1 MSELPQIRVRKG
13 RGAVSNQAG
22 RFEPLSHES
31 VDDGWTAEEELLA
44 ASRVE
49 TQVLPD
55 SSRTILAK
63 NDSPDVPFER
73 SINPYRGCEHG
84 CIYCFARPTH
94 AWLGLSAGLDF
105 ETRIF
110 AKHDAPE
117 LLRQELAKRSYEPTT
132 LAIGAVTDPYQPA
145 ERELK
150 ITRRIIEVLAEAQ
163 HPFAIVT
170 KSAGVLRDLD
180 LLGPLGKA
188 GLAKVCLSVTTLDR
202 NLARILE
209 PRAATPSR
217 RLEAIRGLAAAGV
230 PVAVLA
236 SPLIPAIN
244 DMELERILAAAREAG
259 ATSASYIMVRLP
271 LEIAPL
277 FEEWLEAHYPE
288 RKAKVLSLIRQSR
301 GGRLY
306 DSAWGKRMRGEGAH
320 AEALARRFRLA
331 ARRLGFDE
339 RRWILD
345 TSRFRRPGGD
355 ARQMS
360 LL

>member
-13 RGAVSNQAG
+13 RGAVTNQAG
-22 RFEPLSHES
+22 RFEPCTREA
-31 VDDGWTAEEELLA
+31 VDDGWSTDEALREA
-44 ASRVE
+44 TRVE

-55 SSRTILAK
+55 SSRTILAS

-94 AWLGLSAGLDF
+94 AYLGLSAGLDF
-105 ETRIF
+105 ETKIF
-110 AKHDAPE
+110 AKHDAPA
-117 LLRQELAKRSYEPTT
+117 LLRKELARRSYKPST
-132 LAIGAVTDPYQPA
+132 LALGAVTDPYQPV
-145 ERELK
+145 ERRLG
-150 ITRRIIEVLAEAQ
+150 ITRGIIEVLAEAR

-188 GLAKVCLSVTTLDR
+188 GLAKVCLSVTSLDR
-202 NLARILE
+202 DLARILE
-209 PRAATPSR
+209 PRASTPTR
-217 RLEAIRGLAAAGV
+217 RLEAIRGLAEAGV

-236 SPLIPAIN
+236 SPMIPAIN
-244 DMELERILAAAREAG
+244 DMELERILAAARQAG

-277 FEEWLEAHYPE
+277 VEEWLEAHFPE

-301 GGRLY
+301 GGKLY
-306 DSAWGKRMRGEGAH
+306 DSQWGKRMRGEGAH
-320 AEALARRFRLA
+320 ADALARRFRLA

-339 RRWILD
+339 RRWVLD
-345 TSRFRRPGGD
+345 TSQFVRPAAD

>member
-13 RGAVSNQAG
+13 RGAVTNQAG
-22 RFEPLSHES
+22 RFEPLTHEA

-63 NDSPDVPFER
+63 NESPDVPFER

-117 LLRQELAKRSYEPTT
+117 LLRQELSKRSYRPTT
-132 LAIGAVTDPYQPA
+132 LAIGGVTDPYQPA
-145 ERELK
+145 ERSLG
-150 ITRRIIEVLAEAQ
+150 ITRGIIEVLAEAR

-188 GLAKVCLSVTTLDR
+188 GLAKVCLSITTLDR
-202 NLARILE
+202 DLARVLE

-217 RLEAIRGLAAAGV
+217 RLEAVRGLAEAGV

-236 SPLIPAIN
+236 SPMIPAIN
-244 DMELERILAAAREAG
+244 DMELERILAAARQAG

-277 FEEWLEAHYPE
+277 FEEWLEAHFPE
-288 RKAKVLSLIRQSR
+288 RKAKVLSLVRQSR

-306 DSAWGKRMRGEGAH
+306 DSQWGKRMRGEGAH
-320 AEALARRFRLA
+320 ADTLSRRFRLA
-331 ARRLGFDE
+331 ATRLGFDE
-339 RRWILD
+339 RRWVLD
-345 TSRFRRPGGD
+345 TGQFVRPGAD